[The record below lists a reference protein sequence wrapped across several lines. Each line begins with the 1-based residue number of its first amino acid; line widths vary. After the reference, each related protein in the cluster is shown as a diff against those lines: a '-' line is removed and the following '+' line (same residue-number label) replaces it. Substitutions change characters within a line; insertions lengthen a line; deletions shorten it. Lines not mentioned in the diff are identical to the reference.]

1 MKKKILA
8 VAAAVVLLAACF
20 FIYRIWNARKAAS
33 SAVEAYNA
41 AAQEYNDAISPYNEA
56 AAGIADE
63 NTKLQTALDS
73 IPMRVP
79 LTETPPVL
87 PAPEQ
92 VCSIRQAMF
101 SPRETLPVDQ
111 AVGRI
116 FADACISCPPAVPV
130 VIAGER
136 ITEQAAVCM
145 KSFGITVCETVKGV

>member
-73 IPMRVP
+73 
-79 LTETPPVL
+79 
-87 PAPEQ
+87 
-92 VCSIRQAMF
+92 
-101 SPRETLPVDQ
+101 
-111 AVGRI
+111 
-116 FADACISCPPAVPV
+116 ADAVLKKAERHMSPTHRKNWRRQLRKPA
-130 VIAGER
+130 
-136 ITEQAAVCM
+136 
-145 KSFGITVCETVKGV
+145 SL

>member
-1 MKKKILA
+1 MKTRNRTAAAILA
-8 VAAAVVLLAACF
+8 GLFLLTGCG
-20 FIYRIWNARKAAS
+20 
-33 SAVEAYNA
+33 NA
-41 AAQEYNDAISPYNEA
+41 AAPQQSIPTEA
-56 AAGIADE
+56 PAEVTAASAE
-63 NTKLQTALDS
+63 TTEAEWNRLQTALDS